1 MEEYQILNL
10 MNVSFISNAMYF
22 VGLVLFT
29 WLGFRFAN
37 AIYEEGNAPLISK
50 VFASLYFLCV
60 AAFFFFNGQVAG
72 SILSNYSAQL
82 VEIGASSGERIAEFA
97 DNPLGP
103 VKLLGVFFSVLILV
117 MQLARTWIKK
127 PE

>member
-1 MEEYQILNL
+1 MGKLLEVY
-10 MNVSFISNAMYF
+10 
-22 VGLVLFT
+22 
-29 WLGFRFAN
+29 
-37 AIYEEGNAPLISK
+37 
-50 VFASLYFLCV
+50 
-60 AAFFFFNGQVAG
+60 
-72 SILSNYSAQL
+72 SNYSAQL

-103 VKLLGVFFSVLILV
+103 GQPLGVFFSVLILV